1 MKTWKKYSIVMMAL
15 LLLAVIAGG
24 CGKKKEEAYRT
35 IKVMSINGSAT
46 VERESVGTLDAY
58 EDMKLENGD
67 RLSVDSSSSITLSMD
82 DDKYAMLEPGSSMTL
97 EADGTKEN
105 SRTVI
110 HLEAGAVMNYLSQ
123 KLNDGSSYEVTV
135 PNSTMAVRGTVFR
148 VAIVYDENGDS
159 YTTVQVFDGIVGCHL
174 IFPDG
179 SVDEEEVQLT
189 PGREVLIHGDTSI
202 SEYVGDKG
210 HDIDYTTLNREA
222 LEFLLF
228 CMDDGA
234 DLCISREE
242 VEELLR
248 QLDQPEEETEEQ
260 EEAEEPQEEVKKPVV
275 VELPE
280 PVIPVPEEELA
291 PSGGSSNTDDDQ
303 KSHHHSGKKNTSSS
317 DDSNTNDNT
326 DNSTNDSTDNNT
338 DNSTDDTTEEETKTY
353 TVTFKTASGD
363 VFCTQTVEDG
373 KPASKPALQPTAS
386 GSWNY
391 DFTKAVTENII
402 ITWSAQ

>member
-1 MKTWKKYSIVMMAL
+1 MKTWKKYGIVMMAL
-15 LLLAVIAGG
+15 LFLAVIASG
-24 CGKKKEEAYRT
+24 CGKKKEEAYRN

-46 VERESVGTLDAY
+46 VERASVGTLDAY
-58 EDMKLENGD
+58 ADMKLENGD
-67 RLSVDSSSSITLSMD
+67 RLSVDGSSSLTLSMD
-82 DDKYAMLEPGSSMTL
+82 DDKYAMLEPGSSLIL

-123 KLNDGSSYEVTV
+123 KLNEGSSYEVTV

-148 VAIVYDENGDS
+148 VAIAYDENGES
-159 YTTVQVFDGIVGCHL
+159 YTTVQVFEGIVGCRL
-174 IFPDG
+174 VFPDG
-179 SVDEEEVQLT
+179 TISEEEVQLA
-189 PGREVLIHGDTSI
+189 PGKEVLIHGDTSI

-228 CMDDGA
+228 CIDDGA
-234 DLCISREE
+234 DLCIPREE

-248 QLDQPEEETEEQ
+248 RLDQPEEETEEQ
-260 EEAEEPQEEVKKPVV
+260 EEAEEPEKEVKKPVV
-275 VELPE
+275 IETPE
-280 PVIPVPEEELA
+280 PVVPAVEEA
-291 PSGGSSNTDDDQ
+291 PSSSGGSSETSKGSPENDDDQ
-303 KSHHHSGKKNTSSS
+303 KSHHSSKKKPSSS
-317 DDSNTNDNT
+317 DNT
-326 DNSTNDSTDNNT
+326 TN
-338 DNSTDDTTEEETKTY
+338 EEIKTY
-353 TVTFKTASGD
+353 TVTFQTASGD

-373 KPASKPALQPTAS
+373 KTASKPKLQPSAS

-391 DFTKAVTENII
+391 DFTKTVTENII

>member
-24 CGKKKEEAYRT
+24 CGKKKEETYRT

-46 VERESVGTLDAY
+46 VERASVGTLDAY

-110 HLEAGAVMNYLSQ
+110 HLEAGAVMNYLSE
-123 KLNDGSSYEVTV
+123 KLNEGSSYEVTV

-159 YTTVQVFDGIVGCHL
+159 YTTVQVFDGIVGSRL

-179 SVDEEEVQLT
+179 SMDEEEVQIT

-228 CMDDGA
+228 CIDDGA
-234 DLCISREE
+234 DLCIPREE

-248 QLDQPEEETEEQ
+248 RLDQPEEEPEEQ
-260 EEAEEPQEEVKKPVV
+260 EKVEKPEKEEKKPVV
-275 VELPE
+275 IETPE
-280 PVIPVPEEELA
+280 PIVPVPEEETST
-291 PSGGSSNTDDDQ
+291 SGGTSSSEDDQQSSHHSSKKNNSSSSNSSTDDNTDD
-303 KSHHHSGKKNTSSS
+303 
-317 DDSNTNDNT
+317 
-326 DNSTNDSTDNNT
+326 
-338 DNSTDDTTEEETKTY
+338 ETKTY

-373 KPASKPALQPTAS
+373 QTASKPKLQPSAS

>member
-1 MKTWKKYSIVMMAL
+1 MKTWKKYGIVMMAL
-15 LLLAVIAGG
+15 LFLAVIASG
-24 CGKKKEEAYRT
+24 CGKKKEEAYRN

-46 VERESVGTLDAY
+46 VERASVGTLDAY
-58 EDMKLENGD
+58 ADMKLENGD
-67 RLSVDSSSSITLSMD
+67 RLSVDGSSSLTLSMD
-82 DDKYAMLEPGSSMTL
+82 DDKYAMLEPGSSLTL

-110 HLEAGAVMNYLSQ
+110 HLEAGAVMNYLSE
-123 KLNDGSSYEVTV
+123 KLSEGSSYEVTV

-148 VAIVYDENGDS
+148 VAIVYDENGES
-159 YTTVQVFDGIVGCHL
+159 YTTVQVFEGIVGCRL
-174 IFPDG
+174 VFPDG
-179 SVDEEEVQLT
+179 TISEEEVQLA
-189 PGREVLIHGDTSI
+189 PGKEVLIHGDTSI

-228 CMDDGA
+228 CIDDGA
-234 DLCISREE
+234 DLCIPREE

-248 QLDQPEEETEEQ
+248 RLDQPEEEPEEQ
-260 EEAEEPQEEVKKPVV
+260 EEAEEPEKEVKKPVV
-275 VELPE
+275 IETPE
-280 PVIPVPEEELA
+280 PVVPAVDET
-291 PSGGSSNTDDDQ
+291 PSSSGGSSETAKGSPEKDDNQ
-303 KSHHHSGKKNTSSS
+303 KSHHSSKKKPSSS
-317 DDSNTNDNT
+317 D
-326 DNSTNDSTDNNT
+326 
-338 DNSTDDTTEEETKTY
+338 EETKTY

-373 KPASKPALQPTAS
+373 KTASKPKLQPSAA

-402 ITWSAQ
+402 IKWSAQ